1 VKIQQVRDIVTAYLV
16 QGKTNGEIARS
27 VGVSI
32 QVVGYTTKSIKNVRN
47 GDWDALKHD
56 IYHSKTVRRRFLEQL
71 QEILNV
77 NIPAELLEYA
87 DEIKTL
93 DTAKKREQDAAK
105 RGETV
110 QTAPE
115 PEKKQA
121 DMTGE
126 FCMRV
131 LSNQTA
137 QTELMKAMLAD
148 LKTYGQAILSDMQRL
163 AATQARMA
171 DGLNRME
178 AAITKLDETLNDAGA
193 ALGADLK
200 DNINA
205 NADVLRQ
212 ELGAIKNNTRKRGL

>member
-1 VKIQQVRDIVTAYLV
+1 MKIQQVRDIVTAYLV

>member
-1 VKIQQVRDIVTAYLV
+1 MKIQQVRDIVTAYIV
-16 QGKTNGEIARS
+16 QGKTNAEVAKS
-27 VGVSI
+27 VGVSDTT
-32 QVVGYTTKSIKNVRN
+32 VMCVTKSVKNVRN
-47 GDWDALKHD
+47 GDWDALKHG
-56 IYHSKTVRRRFLEQL
+56 IKTSKTIRRRLLEQL

-77 NIPAELLEYA
+77 SIPAELLEYA
-87 DEIKTL
+87 DEMRAL
-93 DTAKKREQDAAK
+93 DTAKMREQYAIK
-105 RGETV
+105 RGGTV
-110 QTAPE
+110 QPAE
-115 PEKKQA
+115 PEEKQT

-131 LSNQTA
+131 LTNQTA

-178 AAITKLDETLNDAGA
+178 AAIAKLDETLNDAGA

>member
-1 VKIQQVRDIVTAYLV
+1 VKIQQVRDIVTAYIV
-16 QGKTNGEIARS
+16 QGKTNAEVAKS
-27 VGVSI
+27 VGVSDTT
-32 QVVGYTTKSIKNVRN
+32 VMCVTKSVKNVRN
-47 GDWDALKHD
+47 GDWDALKHG
-56 IYHSKTVRRRFLEQL
+56 IKTSKTIRRRLLEQL

-77 NIPAELLEYA
+77 SIPAELLEYA
-87 DEIKTL
+87 DEMRAL
-93 DTAKKREQDAAK
+93 DTAKMREQYAIK
-105 RGETV
+105 RGGTV
-110 QTAPE
+110 QPAE
-115 PEKKQA
+115 PEEKQT

-131 LSNQTA
+131 LTNQTA

-178 AAITKLDETLNDAGA
+178 AAIAKLDETLNDAGA